1 MKRAFLRGVS
11 GLVACLLLS
20 VAALAGGH
28 NPADFPLRVHIYQHN
43 GVSHYSRGTLDYVD
57 GEGRANLFENG
68 EPRAFEYGYR
78 CGDRLRNSD
87 GYETY
92 MARWKKKDRRLEI
105 LLPVMGKPNAAET
118 CELKVEMKADVVY
131 VRHNGSL
138 NEAPAAKYK
147 EWMDK
152 HQYDPEHGK
161 NVPVAPESTPA
172 PAQTPAATGAA
183 GIGTSAPK

>member
-1 MKRAFLRGVS
+1 MKRALLRGLS

-92 MARWKKKDRRLEI
+92 MARWKKKDRTLEI

-161 NVPVAPESTPA
+161 NVPVAPESAPA